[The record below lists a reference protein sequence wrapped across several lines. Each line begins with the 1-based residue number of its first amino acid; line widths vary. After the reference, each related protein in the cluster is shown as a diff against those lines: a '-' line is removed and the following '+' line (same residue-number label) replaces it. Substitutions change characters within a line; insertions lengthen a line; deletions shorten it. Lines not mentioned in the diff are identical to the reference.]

1 MEKFGNMNF
10 DELVRATDERIND
23 FHNLK
28 KEGLLC
34 INDDF
39 VPAVHYPPI
48 TKYPPIEYDKMFE
61 NYKLPADKIMDVYI
75 HIPFCEKR
83 CIYCH
88 YPSLYKATEE
98 SKDTYLNALEKEF
111 DIYKRI
117 LGLEKPQIRVAL
129 IGGGTPT
136 DLTPKQLERLL
147 KTFNEKFDL
156 SKIKQF
162 NVDVSPST
170 LVGNIGRER
179 LKIMRDYG
187 VDRLTI
193 GVQSLN
199 ETILKQ
205 MNRDNHKPVILEA
218 IKNTLSYGFQLN
230 IEFIFGYPNQTL
242 QSWYEDLQEMVKLD
256 AHEIQFYRLKV
267 QAYGDQ
273 QGTINR
279 VAKDKYPSIDDTMR
293 MKEMAILFMEE
304 NGYYENLRR
313 VFTKNKKYISLY
325 AYDQCCNLYDQM
337 SFGLTA
343 FSSLRDRFVL
353 NTQNFNEYYAA
364 IEKGKLPY
372 NRGFIRSQD
381 EQERW
386 SIILPLKN
394 YNIRKKLFKERTGV
408 EIENTKF
415 YPAFGLLKEYGLVE
429 ENENV
434 IQLTRKGAFFADEIS
449 ELFYSTCF
457 IPFDKTLYNEGRLNP
472 YTISHNKQ

>member
-170 LVGNIGRER
+170 LVGDIGRER

-218 IKNTLSYGFQLN
+218 IKNTLTYGFQLN

-325 AYDQCCNLYDQM
+325 A
-337 SFGLTA
+337 
-343 FSSLRDRFVL
+343 
-353 NTQNFNEYYAA
+353 
-364 IEKGKLPY
+364 
-372 NRGFIRSQD
+372 
-381 EQERW
+381 
-386 SIILPLKN
+386 
-394 YNIRKKLFKERTGV
+394 
-408 EIENTKF
+408 
-415 YPAFGLLKEYGLVE
+415 
-429 ENENV
+429 
-434 IQLTRKGAFFADEIS
+434 
-449 ELFYSTCF
+449 
-457 IPFDKTLYNEGRLNP
+457 
-472 YTISHNKQ
+472 